1 MFAHCATLAHWSLR
15 MHEREWRAQRC
26 VAVETEERQVHAF
39 PTSWYRIHPS
49 MFTDAHETLQELHP
63 SDFVT
68 PLDTALRDF
77 IRFRDGRGAY
87 PARWEDPL

>member
-1 MFAHCATLAHWSLR
+1 MHCADPTHVLR
-15 MHEREWRAQRC
+15 WLKPMAAR
-26 VAVETEERQVHAF
+26 VARQVHAF